1 MLDLQAMVID
11 RAIGTKAR
19 RAARGGAT
27 RSAQERRW
35 RRGDPRPFKGTLGAK
50 ALAPGMSASFS
61 LLAQIGINQ
70 QALR

>member
-35 RRGDPRPFKGTLGAK
+35 RRGDPRPFKARLGRK
-50 ALAPGMSASFS
+50 PLHQECPRHSRFS
-61 LLAQIGINQ
+61 PKLESTNKH
-70 QALR
+70 